1 MKYRTIE
8 LRGKKVV
15 LLHDAPEPGNREP
28 VEIEAVDKLLQV
40 ANENPD
46 AVAFAYLAGKWVAA
60 A

>member
-1 MKYRTIE
+1 MKYRTIY
-8 LRGKKVV
+8 LRGKRVV
-15 LLHDAPEPGNREP
+15 LLQDISDRGKHKPGR
-28 VEIEAVDKLLQV
+28 IEAVDKLLQT